1 MKKLI
6 SYIHNMILKMN
17 SIQKIC
23 LMFFGGSLFVFII
36 SIEGNY
42 NMHWDKGLQGMF
54 KLGCEDIAGRNYI
67 GLIAIF
73 NIVASTLGF
82 YLFKDQ

>member
-1 MKKLI
+1 MISSLI
-6 SYIHNMILKMN
+6 EMN
-17 SIQKIC
+17 TIQKIC
-23 LMFFGGSLFVFII
+23 LMVFFGSLIVFII

-73 NIVASTLGF
+73 NIVASTSGF

>member
-1 MKKLI
+1 
-6 SYIHNMILKMN
+6 MILSLIEMN
-17 SIQKIC
+17 TIQKIC
-23 LMFFGGSLFVFII
+23 LMFFTDSLIVFII

-54 KLGCEDIAGRNYI
+54 KLDCDDIAGRNYI

-82 YLFKDQ
+82 YLFKDH